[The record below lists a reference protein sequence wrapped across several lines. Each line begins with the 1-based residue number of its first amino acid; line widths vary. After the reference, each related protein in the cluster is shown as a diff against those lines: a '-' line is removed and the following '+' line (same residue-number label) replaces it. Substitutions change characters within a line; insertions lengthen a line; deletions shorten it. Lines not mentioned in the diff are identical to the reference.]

1 MTDRV
6 QNAIDVLDKATP
18 GPWYHRGYNK
28 ILDEKGNSV
37 ALCAARLDI
46 EEMVANKNLLA
57 AAPDLATEVIRLRK
71 WQSEAVVK
79 LIAYAS
85 KLRTDLNPVFGKSYS
100 DAGVRKEDEEYLA
113 DLDRL
118 IAEAPED

>member
-71 WQSEAVVK
+71 WQSEAVGMLK
-79 LIAYAS
+79 NENLYLFKGS
-85 KLRTDLNPVFGKSYS
+85 LSE
-100 DAGVRKEDEEYLA
+100 KEYQINLDTM
-113 DLDRL
+113 DRL
-118 IAEAPED
+118 IAEAQESKE